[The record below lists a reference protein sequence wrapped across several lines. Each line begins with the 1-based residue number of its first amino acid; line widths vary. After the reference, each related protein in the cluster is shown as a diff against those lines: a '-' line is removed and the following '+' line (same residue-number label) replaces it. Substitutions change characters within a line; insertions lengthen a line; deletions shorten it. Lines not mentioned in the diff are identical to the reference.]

1 MWWEWNWEKIC
12 KKIEKSFAFY
22 ENFVIIDERL
32 IWKAG
37 KIMAKV
43 GNRQRKTLVCS
54 VCGEEN
60 YRDERNVKNTTERLE
75 LNRYCSRCRKHTTHK
90 EKK

>member
-1 MWWEWNWEKIC
+1 
-12 KKIEKSFAFY
+12 
-22 ENFVIIDERL
+22 
-32 IWKAG
+32 
-37 KIMAKV
+37 MAKV

-60 YRDERNVKNTTERLE
+60 YRVSKNVKNTTDRLTISK
-75 LNRYCSRCRKHTTHK
+75 YCSRCRKHTEHK